1 MDPITM
7 VGILIATF
15 SMSATNAVV
24 TAQKQKKLEKE
35 LKTQKN
41 TILILEGS
49 TAVMAIA
56 SIADA
61 TIVRQSMKNSTAS
74 IQAELD
80 SLGIRLQSLESRV
93 AGVESTNASIL
104 SGLGRKI

>member
-24 TAQKQKKLEKE
+24 T
-35 LKTQKN
+35 
-41 TILILEGS
+41 
-49 TAVMAIA
+49 AIA